1 MKELQFYIVNN
12 KRISIRKQ
20 CELLDVSRSNLYY
33 EPIGEGDVNL
43 KAMRL
48 MDEEFLDHPTHGVLQ
63 MQDFLF
69 ALGFM
74 MNIKRVRRL
83 LRKMGIMAIYP
94 KRNLSKLGHAKYI
107 RPYLIRGLKI
117 ERSNQLWEI
126 DITYIPMAK
135 GFMYLTAIIDVYSRY
150 VVAWDV
156 FNSLDAGNS
165 LSVLKMAIGNHG
177 KPEIINSDQGSQFT
191 CALWTEYADSQNI
204 IISMDGRG
212 RATDNIF
219 IERLWRTVK
228 RDYIYIRPAD
238 NGTELFK
245 GLNTFFDYYN
255 IKKRIRVS
263 RGAFQ
268 LPFTRRWPDLSLRAM
283 RFLRSMSERMIVK
296 SPDSLLSGPIL
307 TESGYP

>member
-1 MKELQFYIVNN
+1 MAKKNFKKGRTVKELQLYIANN
-12 KRISIRKQ
+12 KKISIRRQ

-33 EPIGEGDVNL
+33 QPIGESDLNL
-43 KAMRL
+43 KTMRL

-63 MQDFLF
+63 MQDFLV
-69 ALGFM
+69 ALGFI
-74 MNIKRVRRL
+74 MNIKRIRRL

-135 GFMYLTAIIDVYSRY
+135 GFMYLTAIIDVFSRY
-150 VVAWDV
+150 VVAWDL
-156 FNSLDAGNS
+156 FNSLDADNS
-165 LSVLKMAIGNHG
+165 LSVLKMAIELHG

-191 CALWTEYADSQNI
+191 CALWTEYAESQNI
-204 IISMDGRG
+204 TISMDGRG
-212 RATDNIF
+212 RATDNIY

-228 RDYIYIRPAD
+228 RDYIYICPAD

-245 GLNTFFDYYN
+245 GLNRFFDYYN
-255 IKKRIRVS
+255 NKKKHQGIQRCIP
-263 RGAFQ
+263 A
-268 LPFTRRWPDLSLRAM
+268 SLYKKVA
-283 RFLRSMSERMIVK
+283 
-296 SPDSLLSGPIL
+296 
-307 TESGYP
+307 

>member
-1 MKELQFYIVNN
+1 MAKKNFKKSRTVKELQLYIINN
-12 KRISIRKQ
+12 KHISIRRQ
-20 CELLDVSRSNLYY
+20 CELLDVPRSNLYY
-33 EPIGEGDVNL
+33 ELIGEDDVNL

-69 ALGFM
+69 ALGLI
-74 MNIKRVRRL
+74 MNVKRVRRL

-117 ERSNQLWEI
+117 ERPNQLWEI

-165 LSVLKMAIGNHG
+165 LSVLKMAIGNYG

-191 CALWTEYADSQNI
+191 CALWTEYVDSQNI
-204 IISMDGRG
+204 IVSMDGRG

-255 IKKRIRVS
+255 NKKTHQGIDRCIPAYLYKKV
-263 RGAFQ
+263 A
-268 LPFTRRWPDLSLRAM
+268 
-283 RFLRSMSERMIVK
+283 
-296 SPDSLLSGPIL
+296 
-307 TESGYP
+307 